1 MTLKYNFSGEGEEE
15 LKSNYKEIFEMA
27 FGDEIAQNLI
37 NEKEVVFSFDDTSYF
52 QYVTLNKE
60 NSTFSFILI

>member
-1 MTLKYNFSGEGEEE
+1 
-15 LKSNYKEIFEMA
+15 MA

>member
-1 MTLKYNFSGEGEEE
+1 
-15 LKSNYKEIFEMA
+15 MA

-37 NEKEVVFSFDDTSYF
+37 NEKEVVISFDDSSYY

-60 NSTFSFILI
+60 KSTLSFASNF